1 MKVDPNAESEL
12 PKKEHNETGTEN
24 ASRDI
29 ELPKP
34 MPKVEA

>member
-12 PKKEHNETGTEN
+12 PKNDHNETGAEF
-24 ASRDI
+24 APRDI